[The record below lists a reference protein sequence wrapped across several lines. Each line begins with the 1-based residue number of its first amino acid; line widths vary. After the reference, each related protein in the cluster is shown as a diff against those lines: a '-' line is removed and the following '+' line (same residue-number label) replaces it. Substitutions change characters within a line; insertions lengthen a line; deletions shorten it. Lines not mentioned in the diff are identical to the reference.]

1 MYTVILISVLT
12 VVLFIAGIVFC
23 RIGEKDKFYSATWP
37 DVFTGA
43 SLSLAG
49 ISAFILIFIGISLI
63 GKKSDFELCKE
74 KYNITVELVESYY
87 EGETETDKGV
97 FEYDLRKMIVATNTM
112 IAEHRVYSKN
122 KWLNLWYSEEVG
134 SLKPISYETL
144 KK

>member
-12 VVLFIAGIVFC
+12 VVLFIAGVVFSQ
-23 RIGEKDKFYSATWP
+23 KDKFYSANWP
-37 DVFTGA
+37 DAMAGV
-43 SLSLAG
+43 SLALAVFG
-49 ISAFILIFIGISLI
+49 ACMLIIIGISLI

>member
-12 VVLFIAGIVFC
+12 VVLFIAGVVFSQ
-23 RIGEKDKFYSATWP
+23 KDKFYSATWP
-37 DVFTGA
+37 DVMAGV
-43 SLSLAG
+43 SLAIAVFG
-49 ISAFILIFIGISLI
+49 ACMLIIIGISLI
-63 GKKSDFELCKE
+63 GKKSEFKLCKE

-87 EGETETDKGV
+87 EGETETDKDV